1 MAGLVD
7 RMRLRFDDP
16 VEETAFRKFYCL
28 RFRHHT
34 GIALLAGAILITLF
48 ALSDWMLDP
57 DGARIT
63 IAIRLFVIVPVMLL
77 FAWAVRQRWV
87 DDVYESAATA
97 VACLVAVTLAV
108 IYVRIEDGLVRA
120 GPGIVLLMLST
131 IFIIRLRF
139 RHFAVFS
146 LVAWAS
152 FMAVIAA
159 SVRSEPA
166 LSVASSLAVSAA
178 LVLGLYGA
186 WTRESENRRE
196 FRLFNE
202 VTAAKARIEDLL
214 HSMLPGEIVDRIQ
227 RGESPIA
234 DAHREVSIVFAD
246 LVGFTALSN
255 RLPASRVVQLLD
267 RLFSDFDGIATGHGV
282 ERIKTIGDAYMAVC
296 GISTLGPGAAP
307 EPAGEDHA
315 ERAARFALALQAHV
329 AEVSRET
336 GLPLNVRIG
345 LHVGPVVAGVIGTRK
360 PAFDCWG
367 ETVNLAARLE
377 SSGSPS
383 GVHIS
388 EAAWRRLRDA
398 FVTRELPPVPMK
410 GIGEVR
416 TYLLE
421 RALED
426 SLDGAHMVRG
436 AQWPDNARVANS

>member
-1 MAGLVD
+1 MAGFTD

-16 VEETAFRKFYCL
+16 AEETAFRNFYCL

-34 GIALLAGAILITLF
+34 GIALLAGAMLIALF

-57 DGARIT
+57 DGARVT

-77 FAWAVRQRWV
+77 FAWAVRQPWV
-87 DDVYESAATA
+87 DDIYESAATF
-97 VACLVAVTLAV
+97 VACLVAATLAV
-108 IYVRIEDGLVRA
+108 IYVRIEAGMARA

-131 IFIIRLRF
+131 VFIIRLRF

-146 LVAWAS
+146 LVAWSA
-152 FMAVIAA
+152 FMVVVLA

-196 FRLFNE
+196 FRLLNE
-202 VTAAKARIEDLL
+202 VTTAKARIEDLL

-255 RLPASRVVQLLD
+255 RLPAPQLVQLLD
-267 RLFSDFDGIATGHGV
+267 RLFSDFDRIAAAHGV

-296 GISTLGPGAAP
+296 GIAAMGPALAP
-307 EPAGEDHA
+307 DCPPGDDHA

-329 AEVSRET
+329 AEAARES
-336 GLPLNVRIG
+336 GLALNVRIG

-388 EAAWRRLRDA
+388 EAAWQRLRND

-421 RALED
+421 AAA
-426 SLDGAHMVRG
+426 DGAHMLRG
-436 AQWPDNARVANS
+436 AQWPDTARAVNS

>member
-1 MAGLVD
+1 MAGFPD
-7 RMRLRFDDP
+7 GMHLRFDDP
-16 VEETAFRKFYCL
+16 AEETAFRNFYCL

-34 GIALLAGAILITLF
+34 GIALLAGALLVALF
-48 ALSDWMLDP
+48 ALSDWLFDP
-57 DGARIT
+57 AVAST
-63 IAIRLFVIVPVMLL
+63 TVVLRLFVIVPVMLV
-77 FAWAVRQRWV
+77 FAWAVRYPWV
-87 DDVYESAATA
+87 DGVYELAATL
-97 VACLVAVTLAV
+97 VACLVATMLA
-108 IYVRIEDGLVRA
+108 LVYMRSDVGVARA
-120 GPGIVLLMLST
+120 GLGIVLLMLST

-146 LVAWAS
+146 LVAWAA
-152 FMAVIAA
+152 FLAVAAAA
-159 SVRSEPA
+159 SRSEPG
-166 LSVASSLAVSAA
+166 LSVAGTIAVSAA

-227 RGESPIA
+227 SGESPIA

-255 RLPASRVVQLLD
+255 RLPAPEVVQLLD
-267 RLFSDFDGIATGHGV
+267 RLFSDFDRLAAAHGV

-296 GISTLGPGAAP
+296 GIVPTGHGVAPARAASD
-307 EPAGEDHA
+307 GDHA
-315 ERAARFALALQAHV
+315 ERAAHFALALQARV

-345 LHVGPVVAGVIGTRK
+345 LHVGPVIAGVIGTRK

-367 ETVNLAARLE
+367 ESVNLASRLE

-388 EAAWRRLRDA
+388 EAAWQRLRDR
-398 FVTRELPPVPMK
+398 FRTRELPPVPMK
-410 GIGEVR
+410 GLGEVR

-421 RALED
+421 AATE
-426 SLDGAHMVRG
+426 GARI
-436 AQWPDNARVANS
+436 A

>member
-1 MAGLVD
+1 MAGFPERV
-7 RMRLRFDDP
+7 RLRFDDP
-16 VEETAFRKFYCL
+16 VEETAFRNFYCL

-34 GIALLAGAILITLF
+34 GIALLAGAMLIALF
-48 ALSDWMLDP
+48 AFSDWMLDP

-77 FAWAVRQRWV
+77 FAWAVRQPWV
-87 DDVYESAATA
+87 DDIYELAATF
-97 VACLVAVTLAV
+97 VACLVAATLAV
-108 IYVRIEDGLVRA
+108 IYVRIEAGMARA
-120 GPGIVLLMLST
+120 GPGVVLLMLST

-146 LVAWAS
+146 LVAWAA
-152 FMAVIAA
+152 FLVVVVA

-166 LSVASSLAVSAA
+166 LSVASSLAVTAA

-196 FRLFNE
+196 FRLLNE
-202 VTAAKARIEDLL
+202 VTAAKTRIEDLL
-214 HSMLPGEIVDRIQ
+214 HSMLPGEIVDRIH

-255 RLPASRVVQLLD
+255 RLPAAELVQLLD
-267 RLFSDFDGIATGHGV
+267 RLFSDFDRIAAAHDV

-296 GISTLGPGAAP
+296 GIATRPPPGAAD
-307 EPAGEDHA
+307 AGTLPDDHA
-315 ERAARFALALQAHV
+315 ERAARFALALQARV
-329 AEVSRET
+329 AEVSGET

-345 LHVGPVVAGVIGTRK
+345 LHVGPVIAGVIGTRK

-367 ETVNLAARLE
+367 ETVNLASRLE

-388 EAAWRRLRDA
+388 EAAWERLRDRFA
-398 FVTRELPPVPMK
+398 TRELPPVPMK
-410 GIGEVR
+410 GLGDVR

-421 RALED
+421 SEAA
-426 SLDGAHMVRG
+426 SVGCAHRLG
-436 AQWPDNARVANS
+436 RPVAG